1 MKKEIA
7 IRLTSR
13 YLIPF
18 TYDNCKIKY
27 DEVEQET
34 GTWKVAEKNNR
45 EKDIYDYISD
55 SFIKKDQCESQDKN
69 NAIACVYK
77 YQNLKQNFKL
87 LYKKKETS
95 FNFYI
100 REVQMILFQNGIGLL
115 WYAPEMRGGRSGT
128 CEFESIEDAAEF
140 VCEFKELA
148 RREENN
154 CVYKQDLYDYRE
166 GMRIQ
171 ESDILPGRKKY
182 QKTIKFSMGV
192 WINEILSTLNCKLS
206 YYPYR
211 LYGKDKKRIPDK
223 AILFHHGILYENK
236 IEWEN
241 YAFYLTR
248 GYRKN
253 YGISKEDKIKI
264 FYPFENVCCYAAGE
278 GCGYYAFSEK
288 NNSAFLQDSN
298 KIIDDYFMI
307 YVLALYQFYTLLSFS
322 EAIEKRLPIKAENYL
337 DYSPILMDELNT
349 ITVKLNI
356 FLARNTYSVVSYIQH
371 HNDFYK
377 YIIKQLRIE
386 ENISRLSIGIDSLG
400 KLEKTLEKEKEDR
413 KNSFLE
419 KGLSIVSALA
429 LISVWNGI
437 DDFSKMIK
445 NTKCLWNK
453 NNISGSVCNIVVLIF
468 TVITFIFLG
477 TFIFQTIKQKVQYR
491 MVRKKNG

>member
-18 TYDNCKIKY
+18 TYDNYKIKY

-34 GTWKVAEKNNR
+34 GAWKVAEKNNR

-69 NAIACVYK
+69 NAIA
-77 YQNLKQNFKL
+77 
-87 LYKKKETS
+87 
-95 FNFYI
+95 
-100 REVQMILFQNGIGLL
+100 
-115 WYAPEMRGGRSGT
+115 
-128 CEFESIEDAAEF
+128 
-140 VCEFKELA
+140 
-148 RREENN
+148 

-192 WINEILSTLNCKLS
+192 WINEILSTLNCNLS

-211 LYGKDKKRIPDK
+211 LYGQDKKRIPDK
-223 AILFHHGILYENK
+223 AILFHHGIFYENK
-236 IEWEN
+236 IEWED

-253 YGISKEDKIKI
+253 YGISIDDKIKI

-307 YVLALYQFYTLLSFS
+307 YVLVLYQFYTLLSFS
-322 EAIEKRLPIKAENYL
+322 EEIEKRLPVKAENYL
-337 DYSPILMDELNT
+337 DYSPILMDEINT

-386 ENISRLSIGIDSLG
+386 ENISRLSIGFDSLG

-429 LISVWNGI
+429 LISVWKDI
-437 DDFSKMIK
+437 DGFSNLMNI
-445 NTKCLWNK
+445 KCLWDK
-453 NNISGSVCNIVVLIF
+453 NNISGSVCHIVVLIF

-491 MVRKKNG
+491 MDRKKNG